1 MGVYLTDDSNSFCE
15 RFIGSLRRECLDF
28 FLIVHQKQLH
38 NLVKA
43 YQTYYNQQRPH
54 QGIEQRIP
62 ARFNAPSQSLSN
74 QAKSKVISTP
84 VLHGLHHTY
93 AYAGAIQ

>member
-1 MGVYLTDDSNSFCE
+1 
-15 RFIGSLRRECLDF
+15 
-28 FLIVHQKQLH
+28 
-38 NLVKA
+38 VKA
-43 YQTYYNQQRPH
+43 YLTYYNQQRPH

-62 ARFNAPSQSLSN
+62 ARFNALSQSLSN